1 MPRVDP
7 VQVAL
12 AAAVVALVAVM
23 FAAPLVLGTYVVAQR
38 ATERL
43 TRVWF
48 GALLALMLLVL
59 LAAAA
64 GLVIE
69 ALF

>member
-1 MPRVDP
+1 M
-7 VQVAL
+7 
-12 AAAVVALVAVM
+12 VALVAVM

>member
-1 MPRVDP
+1 M
-7 VQVAL
+7 
-12 AAAVVALVAVM
+12 VALVAVM

-48 GALLALMLLVL
+48 GALLALTLLVL

-64 GLVIE
+64 GLAIE